1 MHNFSITNYMKKVS
15 FPTDADLSTKFNN
28 LYHHYTTL
36 IYLKFI
42 GKYYKAIFAIQKA
55 VAEEFISVDPSVR
68 GKTLEQRL
76 KDLEKFLKVATE
88 GGSIDFARTTLGKG
102 LFTFMKVITKFFF
115 YQNTLLR
122 YQDV

>member
-1 MHNFSITNYMKKVS
+1 M
-15 FPTDADLSTKFNN
+15 
-28 LYHHYTTL
+28 
-36 IYLKFI
+36 KFI

>member
-1 MHNFSITNYMKKVS
+1 M
-15 FPTDADLSTKFNN
+15 
-28 LYHHYTTL
+28 
-36 IYLKFI
+36 KFI

-88 GGSIDFARTTLGKG
+88 GGSIDFARTTLAKG
-102 LFTFMKVITKFFF
+102 LFTFMKVITEFFF
-115 YQNTLLR
+115 VPKYTTSTLGYLMSTR
-122 YQDV
+122 GSFL